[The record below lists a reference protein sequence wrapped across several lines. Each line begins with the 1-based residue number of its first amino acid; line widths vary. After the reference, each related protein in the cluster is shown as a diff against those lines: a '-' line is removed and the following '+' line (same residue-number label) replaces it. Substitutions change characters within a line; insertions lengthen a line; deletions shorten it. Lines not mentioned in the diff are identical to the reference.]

1 MSKLLSGGF
10 TTAISFGGDFIFCDT
25 FGIGDNS
32 GIISSN
38 GAYGGDLLNQQNQ
51 MAIKSPHIMDYG
63 QVSGSLGFMP
73 VLKDGSESQ
82 LKQVLD
88 WVKYERHLPKT
99 ILTTTGATGERGYGE
114 CYFNTIS
121 ISSSEGSAVNVDIGF
136 DIIEPT
142 YQNGS
147 FDGSTRKAG
156 GQPPSHQIIPY
167 WMTAI
172 RNVPS
177 SQAITDW
184 SLNFSQTILKKTFCM
199 GLDETVDK
207 APLPSYVLFGPLE
220 IGISYTVTVPVETE
234 VASLYLVYGGS
245 ATLVVGS
252 DIIEMTRLTIQS
264 ENPEITQ
271 SDGYVGYNIDYD
283 VHKITYDGN

>member
-32 GIISSN
+32 GIIESN
-38 GAYGGDLLNQQNQ
+38 GAYGGDLLNEQGQ
-51 MAIKSPHIMDYG
+51 MAIKAPHIMDYG
-63 QVSGSLGFMP
+63 QVTGSLGFMP
-73 VLKDGSESQ
+73 VLRDGNDSQ

-88 WVKYERHLPKT
+88 WVKYARHAPRT
-99 ILTTTGATGERGYGE
+99 ILTTTGATGMRGYGE

-121 ISSSEGSAVNVDIGF
+121 VSSSEGSAVNVDIGF
-136 DIIEPT
+136 DIIEPI

-147 FDGSTRKAG
+147 FDGSTRQSG
-156 GQPPSHQIIPY
+156 GTPPGQRVIPY

-172 RNVPS
+172 QGVPS

-184 SLNFSQTILKKTFCM
+184 SLNFSQNILKKTFCM
-199 GLDETVDK
+199 GLDEEVDK
-207 APLPSYVLFGPLE
+207 APLPGYVLFGPLE

-234 VASLYLVYGGS
+234 VASLYLVYDGS
-245 ATLVVGS
+245 ATLKVGNDS
-252 DIIEMTRLTIQS
+252 INMERLTIQS

-271 SDGYVGYNIDYD
+271 SDGYIGYNIDYD
-283 VHKITYDGN
+283 VYKIIYD